1 MNPHRRK
8 VLQLA
13 AGAAALPAAS
23 RLAWAQAYPARPV
36 RIILG
41 FAPGGAADAS
51 ARVIGQWLS
60 ERLGQQFVVENRTGG
75 SGNIATEAVVR
86 APADGYTLL
95 LVVPAHAINV
105 HLYDKLGHVFIRDVD
120 LIAGIIRVPNVF
132 EVNPEVPAANPRD
145 FIAYAKANPGRLS
158 FGSAG
163 IGTTS
168 HMAGELFK
176 MMTGVD
182 MVHVP
187 FRGNGPAM
195 TAVLG
200 NQVQAAFADMISSVE
215 AIRAGKLR
223 GLAVTTGARSPAL
236 PDLPTIAESGVPG
249 YEASSWFGLGAPKGT
264 PAEIV
269 ERLNLEINAG
279 LADAQVKA
287 RLANVGGT
295 GDSRHPHRF
304 PQDHHRRDR
313 EVGRRGPSSQDQGG
327 VRSARAFINR
337 MLRELRPAREGA
349 CGKNASWSWFDLAR
363 FSSMPMNLPSLI
375 TRMSGMPRALFYGS
389 ARRPFL
395 LGEANADLHRA
406 GKLH

>member
-1 MNPHRRK
+1 MSMRPHRRRF
-8 VLQLA
+8 LRLA
-13 AGAAALPAAS
+13 AGIVASPAIS
-23 RLAWAQAYPARPV
+23 RAAWAQAYPARPV
-36 RIILG
+36 RIVLG

-60 ERLGQQFVVENRTGG
+60 ERLGQQFVIENRTGA
-75 SGNIATEAVVR
+75 SGNIATDAVVR

-105 HLYDKLGHVFIRDVD
+105 HLDDKLNHVFLRDID
-120 LIAGIIRVPNVF
+120 LAAGIIRVPNVF
-132 EVNPEVPAANPRD
+132 EVNPDVPATTTRD
-145 FIAYAKANPGRLS
+145 FIAYAKAKLS

-182 MVHVP
+182 LLHVP

-200 NQVQAAFADMISSVE
+200 GQVQAAFADMISSVE

-223 GLAVTTGARSPAL
+223 GLAVTTATRSPAL
-236 PDLPTIAESGVPG
+236 PDLPTIAEAGVPG

-264 PAEIV
+264 PPEIV
-269 ERLNLEINAG
+269 EQLNREINAG
-279 LADAQVKA
+279 LADAQVRT

-295 GDSRHPHRF
+295 ALPGTPADFRKVVT
-304 PQDHHRRDR
+304 D
-313 EVGRRGPSSQDQGG
+313 ETEKWGG
-327 VRSARAFINR
+327 VVRSAHIKA
-337 MLRELRPAREGA
+337 E
-349 CGKNASWSWFDLAR
+349 
-363 FSSMPMNLPSLI
+363 
-375 TRMSGMPRALFYGS
+375 
-389 ARRPFL
+389 
-395 LGEANADLHRA
+395 
-406 GKLH
+406 